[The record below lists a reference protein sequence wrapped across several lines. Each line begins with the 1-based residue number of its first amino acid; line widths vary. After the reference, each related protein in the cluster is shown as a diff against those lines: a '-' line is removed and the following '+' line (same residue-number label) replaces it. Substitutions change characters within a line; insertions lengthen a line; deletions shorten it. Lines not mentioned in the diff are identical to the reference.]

1 MQQTKKKLPPLPN
14 NSFLEQLRSVS
25 SSSTPTSRTA
35 WSQFWGGE
43 GESLEQV
50 PTMEKAE
57 RKEIPKK
64 GAYETRQE
72 IILFTLQERAALG
85 EIEEIRKELIAIIK
99 TIKQVDFE
107 VQKTVMEI
115 PARPGIYHIRFLE
128 RIRRVL
134 KLIRE
139 KLEDSRTWLKLS
151 VSKRKQRGYWSMY
164 KKKGTS
170 FGLSGERVVST
181 QTG

>member
-1 MQQTKKKLPPLPN
+1 MQQTKKKLPSLQN
-14 NSFLEQLRSVS
+14 KSFLEQLRSAS
-25 SSSTPTSRTA
+25 PGTTGTSRNA

-43 GESLEQV
+43 AENFEQAPTLE
-50 PTMEKAE
+50 KLE
-57 RKEIPKK
+57 RKEVKK
-64 GAYETRQE
+64 GAAYETRQE
-72 IILFTLQERAALG
+72 IILFSQRERQAVR
-85 EIEEIRKELIAIIK
+85 EIEEIRRELIAIIK
-99 TIKQVDFE
+99 AVKEVDFE

-115 PARPGIYHIRFLE
+115 PVKPGVYHVRFLE
-128 RIRRVL
+128 RIKRVL

-139 KLEDSRTWLKLS
+139 RLEDSSTWLKLS
-151 VSKRKQRGYWSMY
+151 VAKRKQRGYWSMY